1 MFACTCIVIAN
12 KMYQLSFSQK
22 LERKLSPKEVST
34 QAPNKNVDW
43 VVYHVP
49 KTAGSSLRQSFVDAL
64 GPSRVFGVYRNTGAA
79 EFSVGKPVWIP
90 RSAKVVFGHFPTHS
104 AQTNMF
110 PNAQKVTWVRDP
122 LERAWSLLGHY
133 LATKDESAQYAFVKQ
148 HYLDKGI
155 TNKDDIFERMIK
167 ENALAKN
174 IFVYAHYFESI
185 SLDEFDFV
193 GSTTRNGKDL
203 KRLQKLLGKPLV
215 ETKENVR
222 NSMSSFPSALRCLE
236 SYFASE
242 YEIVANYL

>member
-1 MFACTCIVIAN
+1 
-12 KMYQLSFSQK
+12 MYQLSFSQK
-22 LERKLSPKEVST
+22 LERKLSPKEVSP
-34 QAPNKNVDW
+34 QAPNSSVDW

-64 GPSRVFGVYRNTGAA
+64 GQRKVFGVYRNTGAA
-79 EFSVGKPVWIP
+79 ELGSGKAIWVP
-90 RSAKVVFGHFPTHS
+90 RSAKVVFGHFPSHVNQM
-104 AQTNMF
+104 AMF

-133 LATKDESAQYAFVKQ
+133 LATKDENAQYAFVKQ

-155 TNKDDIFERMIK
+155 IKKEDIFERMIK

-185 SLDEFDFV
+185 GLSDFDFV
-193 GSTTRNGKDL
+193 GSTTRNSADL
-203 KRLQKLLGKPLV
+203 KRLQKLLGKPLI
-215 ETKENVR
+215 EAKENVR
-222 NSMSSFPSALRCLE
+222 NSSSSFPSALRYLE

-242 YEIVANYL
+242 YEIVADYL